1 MATTAETLDLETIE
15 RDERAQEL
23 SGISL
28 ELLERAQSIEIV
40 DDESDMEAAEFLA
53 QVKTARKRWDE
64 LRHWF
69 TDPLETQKKRIIA
82 KFKADDEPLEQA
94 QKIVGNKH
102 LVYQRVQQE
111 AARKEQERLRKLA
124 EAKQARQAARAEEK
138 GLEAPPVVIPMPTI
152 QAPPKTIHTAS
163 GAVTTRTVWKH
174 EVVDM
179 AALPDEY
186 KIADEVKLGK
196 VVRAGV
202 REIPGVRI
210 YEEMVV

>member
-1 MATTAETLDLETIE
+1 MATTAEHMDLEVIE

-40 DDESDMEAAEFLA
+40 DQESDVLAAEFLA

-82 KFKADDEPLEQA
+82 KFQADDAPLAQA
-94 QKIVGNKH
+94 QEIVGDKH
-102 LVYQRVQQE
+102 IAYVRMAQE
-111 AARKEQERLRKLA
+111 KARKEQERLRKLA
-124 EAKQARQAARAEEK
+124 EARQAKAAAKAEEK
-138 GLEAPPVVIPMPTI
+138 GLEAPPVMIPMPTVM
-152 QAPPKTIHTAS
+152 APPKTVRTEAGS
-163 GAVTTRTVWKH
+163 VTIRSAWKF

-186 KIADEVKLGK
+186 KIADAVKLGK

-202 REIPGVRI
+202 REIAGVRI

>member
-1 MATTAETLDLETIE
+1 MATTAENLELDTIE
-15 RDERAQEL
+15 RDERVQEL
-23 SGISL
+23 SQGSI

-40 DDESDMEAAEFLA
+40 DDETDCVAAEFLA

-69 TDPLETQKKRIIA
+69 TDPLETQKKRIIT
-82 KFKADDEPLEQA
+82 KFKADDAPLEQA
-94 QKIVGNKH
+94 QKIVGDKH
-102 LVYQRVQQE
+102 LAYVRQKQE

-138 GLEAPPVVIPMPTI
+138 GLEAPPVVIPMPTV
-152 QAPPKTIHTAS
+152 QAPQKTIHTAS
-163 GAVTTRTVWKH
+163 GSVTTRTVWRH
-174 EVVDM
+174 QVVDM

>member
-1 MATTAETLDLETIE
+1 MATMPANTALDVIE
-15 RDERAQEL
+15 QDERAQEL

-40 DDESDMEAAEFLA
+40 DDQSDCEAVEFIA

-69 TDPLETQKKRIIA
+69 TDPLEAQKKRIIA
-82 KFKADDEPLEQA
+82 KFKADDEPLERA
-94 QKIVGNKH
+94 LRIVGDKH
-102 LVYQRVQQE
+102 LAYQRKRQE
-111 AARKEQERLRKLA
+111 AARREQERLRKLA
-124 EAKQARQAARAEEK
+124 EAKQARQAAKAVEQ
-138 GLEAPPVVIPMPTI
+138 GLEAPPVIIPMPTV
-152 QAPPKTIHTAS
+152 QAPPKTIRTAS
-163 GAVTTRTVWKH
+163 GAVTTRTVWRH
-174 EVVDM
+174 EVVDF
-179 AALPDEY
+179 AALPEEY